1 MCAQRDVTPA
11 PALPFV
17 RSCKKRD
24 SAPQNSAAPA
34 PKTPPGGGGERP
46 PRGCPQTLSPNL
58 APSPPQPRPRF
69 ASGLKPGLEPSRA
82 AHLHRF
88 SLLAA
93 KLSLNPRLN
102 LRGLGVVGCFFSF
115 PRFKSTPI
123 PVPKKIIMGG
133 KSAELKFFPRCRVA
147 PGR

>member
-34 PKTPPGGGGERP
+34 PKTPPGGGGER
-46 PRGCPQTLSPNL
+46 LSPN
-58 APSPPQPRPRF
+58 AVPKPRPVPPQPRPRF

-102 LRGLGVVGCFFSF
+102 LRGLGVWVFFFHFSGSN
-115 PRFKSTPI
+115 PRRSL
-123 PVPKKIIMGG
+123 
-133 KSAELKFFPRCRVA
+133 S
-147 PGR
+147 

>member
-46 PRGCPQTLSPNL
+46 SPND
-58 APSPPQPRPRF
+58 APKPRPVPPQPRPGF

-93 KLSLNPRLN
+93 KLGLNPRLN
-102 LRGLGVVGCFFSF
+102 LRGLGFWVFFFFSF
-115 PRFKSTPI
+115 PRFESTPI
-123 PVPKKIIMGG
+123 PIPKNNNGG
-133 KSAELKFFPRCRVA
+133 KKARN
-147 PGR
+147 